1 MDPILLINK
10 NLFIESVVRK
20 LRQFPIDFTEKMT
33 WIQSS
38 QGTSEPYSA
47 AGVLLLL
54 YYKKEHPDADDQQGE
69 FYFQLIKRSVNV
81 VQPGDLSCPG
91 GMLHPILDGLLRHLL
106 VGGIVPVLK
115 GYPKSSARQRDEN
128 TFKTMMLFLANA
140 IRESWEEIRLSPFN
154 IQFLGPLPCHSLIL
168 FRRTIFPLV
177 GLVKKEPSYRTNRE
191 VERIVEIPIKSFFQA
206 DNYAHYLIETADSIK
221 HSDQTSWQFPCFLHR
236 DEKGR
241 QEILWGA
248 TFNIITRFL
257 EILFDFK
264 LPEIRSNPVISRTL
278 QHTYLTGCK

>member
-33 WIQSS
+33 LIRSS
-38 QGTSEPYSA
+38 QGTSEPSSA

-91 GMLHPILDGLLRHLL
+91 GMLHPILDGLLRLLL
-106 VGGIVPVLK
+106 VGGIVPVLN

-191 VERIVEIPIKSFFQA
+191 VERIVEIPIKSFFRA

-236 DEKGR
+236 DEKGG

-248 TFNIITRFL
+248 TFNIITHFL
-257 EILFDFK
+257 KILFDFK

>member
-20 LRQFPIDFTEKMT
+20 LRQSPIDFTEKMT
-33 WIQSS
+33 LIQSS

-54 YYKKEHPDADDQQGE
+54 YYKKEHPDADDKQGE
-69 FYFQLIKRSVNV
+69 FYFHLIKRSVNV
-81 VQPGDLSCPG
+81 AQPGDLSCPG
-91 GMLHPILDGLLRHLL
+91 GMLHPILDGLLRPLL
-106 VGGIVPVLK
+106 VEGIVPVLK

-128 TFKTMMLFLANA
+128 TFKTMTLFLANA

-177 GLVKKEPSYRTNRE
+177 GLVKKEPSYRTNPE

-248 TFNIITRFL
+248 TFNIITHFL
-257 EILFDFK
+257 ELLFDFK